1 MGNTHRAT
9 IRPSC
14 WATHQRRPCDDTAVT
29 DVLLGKAGTTEPLL
43 LLPFLGQR
51 VSERGASS
59 VGTRVSGSYRRRTLL
74 SHLSAADRSQC
85 PCCFMSRRVLLPIRL
100 DGGLSRGLGY
110 FGAGDIAAQRN
121 RPPQDHPSDR
131 GQTSAHAHAA
141 MRSTV
146 IFGVVGS
153 GGSTVQLP
161 SSCRKKNSVCEPSGP
176 GASTLTYRVPE
187 GVRLNLVTC
196 TNCMEDGASHFSI

>member
-1 MGNTHRAT
+1 
-9 IRPSC
+9 
-14 WATHQRRPCDDTAVT
+14 
-29 DVLLGKAGTTEPLL
+29 
-43 LLPFLGQR
+43 
-51 VSERGASS
+51 
-59 VGTRVSGSYRRRTLL
+59 
-74 SHLSAADRSQC
+74 
-85 PCCFMSRRVLLPIRL
+85 MSRRVLLPIRL

-153 GGSTVQLP
+153 GTAELSHLHELHGRR
-161 SSCRKKNSVCEPSGP
+161 RKPLLDLKTQRLLTLTCHVAFNHGFPPAIATERRPLI
-176 GASTLTYRVPE
+176 AST
-187 GVRLNLVTC
+187 
-196 TNCMEDGASHFSI
+196 HFLF